1 MILSYCESV
10 IINSFTN
17 AHWFNMSSECK
28 HNHGVLLTL
37 TYWVIFLSVLKQG
50 GSMRLTLLIWVLYCV
65 AWCCM
70 WCIPPNTHTCLG
82 IQCPT
87 LVTVWVSLSGT
98 ESQCACASLC
108 RAQRAHATV
117 LANKG
122 IWELIKLLHCAGYL
136 CDITHHA
143 CVFGWM
149 QSRFK
154 FSPLHLSCSLCFSCT
169 CFCGEL
175 LLIISSSSF
184 PPCILGFSSHFS
196 SSSLAPYPSPTFLPS
211 TSLPPIH
218 LIYPLLFFPWTTW
231 PGSLP

>member
-1 MILSYCESV
+1 MVTHILANISAISGKVNCALSV
-10 IINSFTN
+10 ALTEKRLSFTK
-17 AHWFNMSSECK
+17 F
-28 HNHGVLLTL
+28 GLT
-37 TYWVIFLSVLKQG
+37 VF
-50 GSMRLTLLIWVLYCV
+50 
-65 AWCCM
+65 
-70 WCIPPNTHTCLG
+70 CIILQIMHF
-82 IQCPT
+82 
-87 LVTVWVSLSGT
+87 SYRSYF
-98 ESQCACASLC
+98 C
-108 RAQRAHATV
+108 REEQ
-117 LANKG
+117 N